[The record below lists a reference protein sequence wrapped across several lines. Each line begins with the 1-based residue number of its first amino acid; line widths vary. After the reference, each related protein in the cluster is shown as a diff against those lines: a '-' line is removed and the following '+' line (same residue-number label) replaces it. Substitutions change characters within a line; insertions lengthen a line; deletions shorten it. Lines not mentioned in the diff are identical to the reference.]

1 MTHTNHARDRPGSW
15 RYPHAE
21 PFSLI
26 QNLF

>member
-1 MTHTNHARDRPGSW
+1 MTRANHARDRPGSW
-15 RYPHAE
+15 GYPHAK